1 MFVSTATGHI
11 KESEAVVVLL
21 GPTTFGCPGVLKE
34 VAIGIMLS
42 KPIYQIIPYGAGT
55 PHTIPN
61 AGRVVRWDWENV
73 KRAIATAP
81 SRWGSRAV
89 HV

>member
-1 MFVSTATGHI
+1 V
-11 KESEAVVVLL
+11 
-21 GPTTFGCPGVLKE
+21 PKE

-42 KPIYQIIPYGAGT
+42 KPIDQIRSYCAGT

-61 AGRVVRWDWENV
+61 AGRVVRWDGENV
-73 KRAIATAP
+73 KCAIATAP

-89 HV
+89 YV